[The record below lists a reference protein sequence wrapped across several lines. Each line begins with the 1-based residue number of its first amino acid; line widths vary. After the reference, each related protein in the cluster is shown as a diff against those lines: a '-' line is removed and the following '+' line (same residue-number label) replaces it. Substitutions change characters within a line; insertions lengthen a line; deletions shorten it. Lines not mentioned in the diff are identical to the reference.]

1 MAIVRV
7 YYDREDENQSEYDLW
22 YFKGY
27 FNPEE
32 SHDDLS
38 TPFFPRTKVSFGSND
53 YVDIDTGSD
62 YKFSFFIK
70 RKDGDFDYNQEHC
83 EYGELTCGST
93 CTFCYEIGYQWSID
107 TNIAPH
113 TNFYIKNTS
122 PYVYTSSEYTDIY
135 ATGTAFIGE
144 EDEGDGGDGVGVEDD
159 YIRIFFSLS
168 EYKDVYIPESERWAE
183 KYLPWSEFW
192 KNDIPRV
199 QMLYLLNKS
208 YTVGENDMNLSIDA
222 DALAIEKADAKQ
234 TLEKAIANC
243 LFKLGEDVAA
253 FDEDAFLADVDA
265 YKATKNEVHEV
276 VIDYLKESLDAHA
289 AVSA

>member
-1 MAIVRV
+1 MFI
-7 YYDREDENQSEYDLW
+7 YQ
-22 YFKGY
+22 
-27 FNPEE
+27 NP
-32 SHDDLS
+32 
-38 TPFFPRTKVSFGSND
+38 
-53 YVDIDTGSD
+53 
-62 YKFSFFIK
+62 
-70 RKDGDFDYNQEHC
+70 KDG
-83 EYGELTCGST
+83 LK
-93 CTFCYEIGYQWSID
+93 SI
-107 TNIAPH
+107 
-113 TNFYIKNTS
+113 
-122 PYVYTSSEYTDIY
+122 
-135 ATGTAFIGE
+135 
-144 EDEGDGGDGVGVEDD
+144 
-159 YIRIFFSLS
+159 
-168 EYKDVYIPESERWAE
+168 
-183 KYLPWSEFW
+183 LPWSEFW

-243 LFKLGEDVAA
+243 LYKLGEDVAA